1 MLKLK
6 FLILT
11 LCFALFS
18 IAAPVSAQPSAAVQ
32 AQTPMTRDL
41 GAIQTF
47 NAATAGTYDS
57 ADQSGFNVSRVTCVL
72 NQSAEVGSMSTVF
85 KIQNKDAASG
95 QYYDLITSAATTANN
110 TPNAITAGAG
120 ITTETNIAKNLPLAR
135 TWRTTATLVG
145 TTSMSGTIGCTV
157 Q

>member
-1 MLKLK
+1 MKSFK
-6 FLILT
+6 IL
-11 LCFALFS
+11 LFAS
-18 IAAPVSAQPSAAVQ
+18 ILALVASAAIAQPSGAVQ

-47 NAATAGTYDS
+47 TAALAGTVAS
-57 ADQSGFNVSRVTCVL
+57 ADQNGFNVSRITCVL

-95 QYYDLITSAATTANN
+95 AYYDLVTSSATTVNA
-110 TPNAITAGAG
+110 TPNPISAGAG
-120 ITTETNIAKNLPLAR
+120 LATTSNVSAGLPIAR

>member
-1 MLKLK
+1 MIKSK
-6 FLILT
+6 FLILAVCSV
-11 LCFALFS
+11 LLAFAL
-18 IAAPVSAQPSAAVQ
+18 PVSAQPSAAVQ

-47 NAATAGTYDS
+47 NAATADTYNS
-57 ADQSGFNVSRVTCVL
+57 ADQSGYNVSRVTCVL

-95 QYYDLITSAATTANN
+95 QYYDLITSSATTANN

-120 ITTETNIAKNLPLAR
+120 ITTEANIAKNLPLAR
-135 TWRTTATLVG
+135 TWRTSATLTG